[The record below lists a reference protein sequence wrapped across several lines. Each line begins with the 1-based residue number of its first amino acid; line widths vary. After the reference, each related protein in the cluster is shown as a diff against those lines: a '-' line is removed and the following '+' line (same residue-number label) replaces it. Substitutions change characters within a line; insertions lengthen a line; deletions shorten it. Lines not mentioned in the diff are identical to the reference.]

1 MRQQGS
7 AQGEQG
13 LCLLQDLSDGE
24 AVLQVFC
31 DQGLQLLHP
40 GAALLLQHVEFT
52 PEEEEKTSQVRNVF
66 PSVHSEELRLVF
78 FRLIGSLGR
87 SIFSPEKL
95 LFHAVLQ
102 IKV

>member
-13 LCLLQDLSDGE
+13 LGFLQNLRDRE

-40 GAALLLQHVEFT
+40 SAALLLQHVEFA
-52 PEEEEKTSQVRNVF
+52 PEEKTKPDVRN
-66 PSVHSEELRLVF
+66 VHSEEIQGVF
-78 FRLIGSLGR
+78 LFLSNWQFG
-87 SIFSPEKL
+87 L
-95 LFHAVLQ
+95 LHLLT
-102 IKV
+102 